1 MPAETG
7 ARLRLGLAGLTPA
20 RLSNSCRP
28 IAPARLKLASA
39 APLNDVNYAVK
50 ALCFAQVTV
59 SERLKHSATTF
70 KVIPSQPAVRS
81 RELSPAE
88 QRLDAYSGVRKMRIS
103 KLAGISLSLLLLV
116 APVLWGQAVST
127 SQISGVVQDPT
138 GANIPGAN
146 VKVTQVTTGL
156 VRATVTNTDGTYVLP
171 NLPVGPYQLTVSKEG
186 FNAYVQNGIVLQ
198 VSTNPVINVELKIG
212 SVSETVEVQAGAAMA
227 ETQTTAVGQV
237 IDERKIVE
245 LPLNGRQATSL
256 IFLAGAA
263 TTAPAGDLNTNKN
276 YPTVTISVSGGLPNG
291 MSYLLDGGTHND
303 PFNNLNLPIPF
314 PDALQEFKVETSSLP
329 ARYGQ
334 HASAAVN
341 TVTKSGTNQI
351 HGDLFEFVRNYVFNA
366 RDYFATQRDSLKR
379 NQYGGTIGGPL
390 IHDKMFYFAGY
401 QGTIERSNPP
411 TTTTFVPT
419 AQMLSGDFTTFA
431 SAACQGSN
439 KTLTGGF
446 VGNKISPTQFN
457 QAALNVLKFVPVS
470 TDPCGKLQYGIVNN
484 NREYQVIGRLDYNFS
499 QKHSLYGR
507 YFIGNY
513 NNPVTWDNKNVLLAN
528 KTGVADQDQT
538 LTLGDTYTLNPTTIS
553 STHATL
559 IRTRG
564 LRVMVPYFAP
574 KDVGVNVFGPIPG
587 FMGISVTG
595 GFTIGA
601 GATNPGYFN
610 STGWQLAEDIDLIRG
625 KHQLSIGVSWIHSI
639 MNTLNNR
646 PSNGQFSFSGQNT
659 GLGYSD
665 FLLGKMSSFVQGN
678 PVYDYDRSNYIGVY
692 AQDSWRVNPRVTLN
706 YGLRWEPFL
715 PETNSKNY
723 VENFDINRFT
733 ANVHSTVNPTAP
745 AGLLFPGDPGY
756 PGSSNTFGNKKLF
769 APRAGVIWD
778 PSGNGQMTI
787 RASYGIFF
795 DSPQLFFFT
804 RVANNPPW
812 GAQVSLTNP
821 SGGFSNPYL
830 GQAGG
835 NPFPGGSFFPLNG
848 VYVTAPLHMKPTYLE
863 QWNLSIQRQV
873 GQNLLLS
880 ATYIGNNT
888 IHLMTGTELNPA
900 VFGPGA
906 TLSNTNARRV
916 LTKINPS
923 QGQFYSTIGAIDDG
937 GSGNYNGLLL
947 AAQRRFATHFSALA
961 NWTYSHCISDPETT
975 EITGP
980 TYVNPANRELDR
992 SNCSSDRRQLTNISI
1007 VAESP
1012 HFDNTALDRIAA
1024 NWQLSPII
1032 RYSTGNFSTIQTGAD
1047 NALTGITPQRPVQ
1060 LLADVFLPNKGP
1072 TGYLNP
1078 AAFGIPVSGTLS
1090 TMKPLSV
1097 LNPGQFIWDMALSRS
1112 FSIRERQKIQF
1123 RWEIFNVLNHAN
1135 LPAPGTSIASS
1146 STFGKMTGPS
1156 ATGPRIM
1163 QLALKYVF

>member
-1 MPAETG
+1 M
-7 ARLRLGLAGLTPA
+7 RSLKIAGLC
-20 RLSNSCRP
+20 LF
-28 IAPARLKLASA
+28 LMLFA
-39 APLNDVNYAVK
+39 A
-50 ALCFAQVTV
+50 T
-59 SERLKHSATTF
+59 S
-70 KVIPSQPAVRS
+70 
-81 RELSPAE
+81 
-88 QRLDAYSGVRKMRIS
+88 
-103 KLAGISLSLLLLV
+103 
-116 APVLWGQAVST
+116 LWGQAVST
-127 SQISGVVQDPT
+127 SQISGVVQDPS

-146 VKVTQVTTGL
+146 VKVTQVATGL
-156 VRATVTNTDGTYVLP
+156 VRATVTNTDGGYVLP

-186 FNAYVQNGIVLQ
+186 FNAYQQNGIVLQ

-227 ETQTTAVGQV
+227 ETQTSAIGQV
-237 IDERKIVE
+237 IDERRIIE

-314 PDALQEFKVETSSLP
+314 PDALQEFKVETSALP

-341 TVTKSGTNQI
+341 TVTKSGTNQM
-351 HGDLFEFVRNYVFNA
+351 HGDLFEFVRNYKFNA

-379 NQYGGTIGGPL
+379 NQYGGTIGGP
-390 IHDKMFYFAGY
+390 IMHDKLFYFAGY

-419 AQMLSGDFTTFA
+419 QQMLNGDFTTFA

-439 KTLTGGF
+439 KTLAAPF
-446 VGNKISPTQFN
+446 SGNKISPTQFN
-457 QAALNVLKFVPVS
+457 QSALAVLKFVPVS
-470 TDPCGKLQYGIVNN
+470 TDPCGKLTYGLVNN
-484 NREYQVIGRLDYNFS
+484 NREYQVIGRIDYNLS
-499 QKHSLYGR
+499 QKHSIYGR

-513 NNPVTWDNKNVLLAN
+513 SNPVSWDGKNVLLAN
-528 KTGVADQDQT
+528 KTGVADQAQT
-538 LTLGDTYTLNPTTIS
+538 FTLGDTYTINPTTIS
-553 STHATL
+553 SFHGTL
-559 IRTRG
+559 IRTRAD
-564 LRVMVPYFAP
+564 RVMVPYFSP
-574 KDVGVNVFGPIPG
+574 KDVGVSAFSPIPG
-587 FMGISVTG
+587 FMGISITG
-595 GFTIGA
+595 GFSIGA

-610 STGWQLAEDIDLIRG
+610 STAFQFAEDVDLIRG
-625 KHQLSIGVSWIHSI
+625 RHQISAGVSYIHART
-639 MNTLNNR
+639 NTTNNR
-646 PSNGQFSFSGQNT
+646 PTNGQFSFSGQNT
-659 GLGYSD
+659 GLGYAD

-678 PVYDYDRSNYIGVY
+678 QVFDYDSSNFIALYL
-692 AQDSWRVNPRVTLN
+692 QDSWKLNPRLTLN
-706 YGLRWEPFL
+706 YGVRWEPYL
-715 PETNSKNY
+715 PVQNSKNY

-756 PGSSNTFGNKKLF
+756 PGSSNNFGDMKLF
-769 APRAGVIWD
+769 APRVGMIWD
-778 PSGNGQMTI
+778 PSGNGQMTV
-787 RASYGIFF
+787 RASYGIFY
-795 DSPQLFFFT
+795 DSPQLFFWT

-830 GQAGG
+830 NQPGG

-848 VYVTAPLHMKPTYLE
+848 VYVTAPLHMHSPYLE
-863 QWNLSIQRQV
+863 QWNLSVQKQV

-880 ATYIGNNT
+880 ATYIGNQT
-888 IHLMTGTELNPA
+888 IHLLTGKELNPA
-900 VFGPGA
+900 VYGPGA
-906 TLSNTNARRV
+906 TLTNTNARRV
-916 LTKINPS
+916 LSKINPS
-923 QGQFYSTIGAIDDG
+923 QGQYYSTMGAVDDG
-937 GSGNYNGLLL
+937 GTGNYNGLLL
-947 AAQRRFATHFSALA
+947 SAQRRFATHFSALA
-961 NWTYSHCISDPETT
+961 NWTWSHCISDPETT

-980 TYVNPANRELDR
+980 TYVDPNNRALDR
-992 SNCSSDRRQLTNISI
+992 SNCSSDRRQLINISL

-1012 HFDNTALDRIAA
+1012 NFDNKALEWIAG

-1032 RYSTGNFSTIQTGAD
+1032 RYSSGNFSTISTGAD
-1047 NALTGITPQRPVQ
+1047 NALTGITPQGPVQ
-1060 LLADVFLPNKGP
+1060 LLADVFLPDKGP
-1072 TGYLNP
+1072 SGYLNR
-1078 AAFGIPVSGTLS
+1078 AAFGIPAAGTLS
-1090 TMKPLSV
+1090 TMRPLNI

-1123 RWEIFNVLNHAN
+1123 RWEVFNVPNHAN
-1135 LPAPGTSIASS
+1135 LPAPGTSLANS

-1156 ATGPRIM
+1156 GTGPRIM